1 MAAGR
6 LARQAKACAGL
17 TAAMATVAAF
27 ATGCSDTTREP
38 AKPAARN
45 FYALDAASQVRITTY
60 DAMGDSIGQCAAT
73 YVAGDIVAAP
83 LSAIRGAHSAKANT
97 LTEPDKYPVYG
108 YTAFDFRTDLVL
120 LRIGKRR
127 SEMAALSTVPT
138 TPTDTLFAIDA
149 NFAGKIF
156 KRPANNA
163 DVPAG
168 AAVFDTQGRARQI
181 VGANGRLITGADID
195 SLRKRQNSRHAS
207 VYDLRLQTGRAYT
220 PYSQVAGFKV
230 STSMGD
236 FFIKLYDDVPEYR
249 DNFIRLVS
257 DHYYDSLL
265 VHRVLPSFLI
275 QTGAADSKYAK
286 ADDVVGWQG
295 PGYTLPNVERQ
306 KHFHKRG
313 AVAASKL
320 PRDRNPENKCDGGQ
334 FYVVSGRTF
343 SNAELDKIAKEE
355 RITFGAAQR
364 ETYATVGGAPHLDG
378 EFVVF
383 GEVTKGMDVVDRI
396 SKVPLGG
403 EKGDRPVKD
412 IRVWSITLL
421 KK

>member
-1 MAAGR
+1 MATGR
-6 LARQAKACAGL
+6 LAKAARL
-17 TAAMATVAAF
+17 IATVATASTLV
-27 ATGCSDTTREP
+27 AALAVGCAEPRREP
-38 AKPAARN
+38 TRPTPRN
-45 FYALDAASQVRITTY
+45 FYTQDAASQVRITTY
-60 DAMGDSIGQCAAT
+60 DAMGDSLGQCMGT

-83 LSAIRGAHSAKANT
+83 LSLIRGAHTAKANT

-108 YTAFDFRTDLVL
+108 YTAFDFRTDMVL

-127 SEMAALSTVPT
+127 AETAALCTEPT
-138 TPTDTLFAIDA
+138 SAADTLFAIDA

-156 KRPANNA
+156 KRPAT
-163 DVPAG
+163 DKSLTPG
-168 AAVFDTQGRARQI
+168 AAVFDNR
-181 VGANGRLITGADID
+181 GRLRYVTGADGCPVAGADID
-195 SLRKRQNSRHAS
+195 SLRQRQNARHAS
-207 VYDLRLQTGRAYT
+207 VYDLRLQTGRTYT
-220 PYSQVAGFKV
+220 PYTQVEGFKV

-236 FFIKLYDDVPEYR
+236 FYIRLYDDVPEYR

-265 VHRVLPSFLI
+265 VHRVLPAFLI

-286 ADDVVGWQG
+286 AGDVVGWQG
-295 PGYTLPNVERQ
+295 PGYTLPNIEHQ

-334 FYVVSGRTF
+334 FYVVAGRTF
-343 SNAELDKIAKEE
+343 SNAELDKIGKEE
-355 RITFGAAQR
+355 HITFGPEQR
-364 ETYATVGGAPHLDG
+364 KAYTTEGGAPHLDG

-383 GEVTKGMDVVDRI
+383 GEVTRGMDVVDRI
-396 SKVPLGG
+396 SRVPLGG

-412 IRVWSITLL
+412 IRVWAITLIR
-421 KK
+421 K

>member
-1 MAAGR
+1 
-6 LARQAKACAGL
+6 
-17 TAAMATVAAF
+17 MATVRLTALAAL
-27 ATGCSDTTREP
+27 ALAAGCAEAPQSKPDRP
-38 AKPAARN
+38 ASRN
-45 FYALDAASQVRITTY
+45 FYAQDAASQVHITTY
-60 DAMGDSIGQCAAT
+60 DAMGDSLGECTGT

-83 LSAIRGAHSAKANT
+83 LSLIRGAHSAKANT

-127 SEMAALSTVPT
+127 SETAAICAEPT
-138 TPTDTLFAIDA
+138 SPTDTLFAIDA
-149 NFAGKIF
+149 NFDDKIF
-156 KRPANNA
+156 KLPVAQPSPAVRP
-163 DVPAG
+163 G
-168 AAVFDTQGRARQI
+168 SAVFDNQGRVRQI
-181 VGANGRLITGADID
+181 VGVGGRMVAGADID
-195 SLRKRQNSRHAS
+195 SLRARQNARHAS
-207 VYDLRLQTGRAYT
+207 VYDLRLQTGRTYT
-220 PYSQVAGFKV
+220 PYTQVAGFRV
-230 STSMGD
+230 RTSMGD
-236 FFIKLYDDVPEYR
+236 FTIRLYDDVPAYR

-286 ADDVVGWQG
+286 PGDMVGWQG
-295 PGYTLPNVERQ
+295 PGYTLPNIENQ
-306 KHFHKRG
+306 PHFHKRG

-343 SNAELDKIAKEE
+343 TSAELDKIAKEE
-355 RITFGAAQR
+355 HIKFTPAQR
-364 ETYATVGGAPHLDG
+364 EAYTTTGGAPHLDG

-383 GEVTKGMDVVDRI
+383 GEVTHGMDVVDRI
-396 SKVPLGG
+396 SRVELGG

-412 IRVWSITLL
+412 VRVWSITLI

>member
-1 MAAGR
+1 METGS
-6 LARQAKACAGL
+6 LARKVGVSATLGVAIAVLVAIATCCAEAPSEHG
-17 TAAMATVAAF
+17 
-27 ATGCSDTTREP
+27 R
-38 AKPAARN
+38 PAARN

-60 DAMGDSIGQCAAT
+60 DAMGDSLGQCTAT

-83 LSAIRGAHSAKANT
+83 LSLIRGAHSAKANT

-108 YTAFDFRTDLVL
+108 YTAFDFRTDIVL

-127 SEMAALSTVPT
+127 SETANLSTAPT
-138 TPTDTLFAIDA
+138 APADTLFSIDA
-149 NFAGKIF
+149 NFDGKIF
-156 KRPANNA
+156 KRPATP
-163 DVPAG
+163 DGVRPG
-168 AAVFDTQGRARQI
+168 AAVFDTQGRIRQI
-181 VGANGRLITGADID
+181 AVANGRLIGGADID
-195 SLRKRQNSRHAS
+195 SLRQRQNSRHAS
-207 VYDLRLQTGRAYT
+207 VYDLRLQTGRVYT
-220 PYSQVAGFKV
+220 PYTQVAGFKV

-236 FFIKLYDDVPEYR
+236 FYIKLYDDVAEYR

-286 ADDVVGWQG
+286 ADDLVGWQG
-295 PGYTLPNVERQ
+295 PGYTLPNIEHQ

-334 FYVVSGRTF
+334 FYVVAGRTF

-355 RITFGAAQR
+355 HLTFSPAQR
-364 ETYATVGGAPHLDG
+364 ATYTTAGGAPHLDG

-412 IRVWSITLL
+412 IRVWSITIIR
-421 KK
+421 K

>member
-1 MAAGR
+1 MVAGR
-6 LARQAKACAGL
+6 LAWSALIAAL
-17 TAAMATVAAF
+17 TA
-27 ATGCSDTTREP
+27 GCAEAPGVRE
-38 AKPAARN
+38 APAAKN

-60 DAMGDSIGQCAAT
+60 DAMGDSLGQCTAT

-83 LSAIRGAHSAKANT
+83 LSLIRGAHSAKANT

-127 SEMAALSTVPT
+127 SETASLSTDAAEPA
-138 TPTDTLFAIDA
+138 DTLFSIDA

-156 KRPANNA
+156 KRPAA
-163 DVPAG
+163 QGRIRPG
-168 AAVFDTQGRARQI
+168 AAVFDTQGRIRQI
-181 VGANGRLITGADID
+181 AVADGRLIGGADID
-195 SLRKRQNSRHAS
+195 SLRQRQSSRHAS

-220 PYSQVAGFKV
+220 PYTQVAGFKV

-236 FFIKLYDDVPEYR
+236 FYMKLYDDVAEYR

-265 VHRVLPSFLI
+265 IHRVLPSFLI

-295 PGYTLPNVERQ
+295 PGYTLPNIEHQR
-306 KHFHKRG
+306 HFHKRG

-343 SNAELDKIAKEE
+343 GNAELDKIAKEE
-355 RITFGAAQR
+355 HLTFNAAQR
-364 ETYATVGGAPHLDG
+364 ETYTTVGGAPHLDG

-396 SKVPLGG
+396 SEVPLGG

-412 IRVWSITLL
+412 IRVWSITLIR
-421 KK
+421 K